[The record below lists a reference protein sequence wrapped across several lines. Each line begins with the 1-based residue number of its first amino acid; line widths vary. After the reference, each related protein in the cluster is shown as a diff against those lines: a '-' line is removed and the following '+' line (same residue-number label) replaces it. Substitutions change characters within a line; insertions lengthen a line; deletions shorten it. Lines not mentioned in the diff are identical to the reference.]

1 MCASLCVSITL
12 FYGPTMNRYQLKL
25 KREVQEEGR
34 DDECVK
40 RKIGSPRTSKMC
52 AHRPIHAAEAGKL
65 FCDKGVEGEEPAT
78 LNEAV
83 ERIGKKG
90 GRSKMKKKVEERTF
104 LKIGCRRYTLL
115 QLEKCQRAGARSE
128 PDG

>member
-34 DDECVK
+34 NGECAK

-52 AHRPIHAAEAGKL
+52 VHPPTHAAEAGKL
-65 FCDKGVEGEEPAT
+65 FCDKGVEGEVRWRPAT

-83 ERIGKKG
+83 ERLGKKG
-90 GRSKMKKKVEERTF
+90 GRSKIKKKEDERTF
-104 LKIGCRRYTLL
+104 LKMS
-115 QLEKCQRAGARSE
+115 QVHPPSARKM
-128 PDG
+128 P